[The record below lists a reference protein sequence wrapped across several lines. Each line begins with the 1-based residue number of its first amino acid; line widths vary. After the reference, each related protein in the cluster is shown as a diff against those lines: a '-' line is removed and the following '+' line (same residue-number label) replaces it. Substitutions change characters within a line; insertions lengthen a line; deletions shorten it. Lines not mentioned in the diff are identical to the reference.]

1 MSEPRRIFA
10 RLGEREVHMCGD
22 YVAVV
27 WNLTSTD
34 ERHETAGE
42 SVTRT
47 TWRRNG
53 KPYIDALFVRDMDDE
68 HPWEEEDHPLKGGM
82 SGSFAR
88 QIASELL
95 AAADYLASLKEE
107 A

>member
-1 MSEPRRIFA
+1 M
-10 RLGEREVHMCGD
+10 
-22 YVAVV
+22 
-27 WNLTSTD
+27 
-34 ERHETAGE
+34 
-42 SVTRT
+42 
-47 TWRRNG
+47 
-53 KPYIDALFVRDMDDE
+53 LFRSDDE